1 MVDGDVL
8 YKDFIIIII
17 IIIIIITVN
26 TVFKKGTSFPGSLK
40 AEQNV
45 HFARFTTNVLLP
57 I

>member
-8 YKDFIIIII
+8 YKDFI